1 MTTGITVAV
10 VGARDVAKDLG
21 KKGTVS
27 DLTLYN
33 SAHDGHAITVVEP
46 TGFPE
51 KFGSLLFALAM
62 ADRAV
67 FAITAVTREV
77 AETAATLEMFDLPV
91 DVRLGLT
98 VGEDEVRRAFKG
110 SPLEKAEMSTLDLGK
125 LRTEIDGWVAPERP
139 GTVEVR
145 IDHAF
150 PVKGVGAVA
159 LGVVRRGTLTAHEKL
174 RLFPLEKVVEVRSI
188 QVHDVDVRAARTGE
202 RVGTALRGVEA
213 EELAR
218 GQVLAPEGSLSV
230 AASVHGADWR
240 KSRYYRGPVAAG
252 AQVQLLLGLQL
263 VPAKFA
269 DVGATSVTLT
279 PDRPVAFL
287 PGDPMIV
294 ADLSPASGPRI
305 VGRATVAAP

>member
-10 VGARDVAKDLG
+10 VGSRDIAKDLG
-21 KKGTVS
+21 KKGTAS
-27 DLTLYN
+27 DLTLFN

-51 KFGSLLFALAM
+51 KYGALLFALAM

-67 FAITAVTREV
+67 FAITAVTREI

-91 DVRLGLT
+91 EVRLGLS

-110 SPLEKAEMSTLDLGK
+110 SPLEKAAMQPLDLGK
-125 LRTEIDGWVAPERP
+125 LRTEIDGWIAPDRP
-139 GTVEVR
+139 GTVQVR

-159 LGVVRRGTLTAHEKL
+159 LGVVRRGSLTAHEKL
-174 RLFPLEKVVEVRSI
+174 RLFPLEKLVEVRSI
-188 QVHDVDVRAARTGE
+188 QVHDVDVRAARSGE

-218 GQVLAPEGSLSV
+218 GQVLAPEGSLTVATSV
-230 AASVHGADWR
+230 LGSEWR
-240 KSRYYRGPVAAG
+240 RSRYYRGTVAPG

-263 VPAKFA
+263 VPARFA
-269 DVGATSVTLT
+269 EVGESAIRLT
-279 PDRPVAFL
+279 PDRPVAFS
-287 PGDPMIV
+287 PGDPMVV
-294 ADLSPASGPRI
+294 ADLSPPSGPRI